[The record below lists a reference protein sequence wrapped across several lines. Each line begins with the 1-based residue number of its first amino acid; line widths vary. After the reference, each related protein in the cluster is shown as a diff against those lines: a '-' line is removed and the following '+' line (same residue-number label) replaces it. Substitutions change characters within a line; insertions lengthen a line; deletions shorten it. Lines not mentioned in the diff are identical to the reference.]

1 MMTGDQTE
9 HYNDCFSV
17 EDFELFLKKKKVPES
32 LKIKIK
38 LSFIKCLHFKKAK
51 DSSKVNTEL
60 KKDTCLQTKNKVE
73 MDPEQKA

>member
-1 MMTGDQTE
+1 MMTGNQTE
-9 HYNDCFSV
+9 HYNDCLSV
-17 EDFELFLKKKKVPES
+17 EDFELFLKKKKVSES

-38 LSFIKCLHFKKAK
+38 LSFVKCLHFKKAK

>member
-1 MMTGDQTE
+1 MTGNQTE
-9 HYNDCFSV
+9 HYNDYFSV
-17 EDFELFLKKKKVPES
+17 EDFELFLKKKKVSEN

>member
-1 MMTGDQTE
+1 MTAFQLRILN
-9 HYNDCFSV
+9 Y
-17 EDFELFLKKKKVPES
+17 FLKKKVPES